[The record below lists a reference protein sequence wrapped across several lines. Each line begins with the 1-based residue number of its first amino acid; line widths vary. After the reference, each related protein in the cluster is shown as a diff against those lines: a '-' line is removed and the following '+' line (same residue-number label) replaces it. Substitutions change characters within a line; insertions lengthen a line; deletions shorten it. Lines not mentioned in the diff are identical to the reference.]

1 MEHLPPFLPL
11 TLYRT
16 SSSKSA
22 CNVIQTHRSFLFFSS
37 CVFLFLFAVYRPRVE
52 LENHS
57 SISTEGNFTCKVASQ
72 PHTVIQWWNGGIDI
86 TAMSVTSSR
95 PDDSVDGVSLST
107 LQVDFLTQRMNY
119 EYCRSSSSS
128 DEVKCKVRIS
138 CVAFLLGTQEETQAM
153 HTSVVFVTL
162 CKFIAHMACFL
173 EISSL
178 VLHGLV

>member
-1 MEHLPPFLPL
+1 MQCDPN
-11 TLYRT
+11 T
-16 SSSKSA
+16 S
-22 CNVIQTHRSFLFFSS
+22 LMPGFFSR
-37 CVFLFLFAVYRPRVE
+37 VFFPVYRPRVE

-86 TAMSVTSSR
+86 TALSVTSSR

-107 LQVDFLTQRMNY
+107 LQVDFLTQRMKY

-128 DEVKCKVRIS
+128 DEVECKVRIS

-153 HTSVVFVTL
+153 QTSVVFVKL
-162 CKFIAHMACFL
+162 CKLIAHMTCCHVGVIL
-173 EISSL
+173 L
-178 VLHGLV
+178 VWSYMA